1 MTVTTANEFRIEE
14 DALGEVHVPAE
25 HLWGAQTQRSHLNFP
40 IGVERFRWGRPVI
53 RALGILKKCA
63 ALANGQ
69 LGQLSNDKV
78 DLIVRAAQEVIDG
91 RLDAEFPL
99 VVFQTGSGT
108 QTNMNANEVI
118 ANRAIQLAG
127 GAIGSKKPIHPNDDV
142 NHSQSSNDTFPT
154 AMHIAAVEEIEV
166 YMIPAVDRLI
176 GTFLEKA
183 EKYADVVL

>member
-14 DALGEVHVPAE
+14 DALGEVHVPTE
-25 HLWGAQTQRSHLNFP
+25 HLWGAQTQRSHMNFP

-69 LGQLSNDKV
+69 LGQLTREKV

-99 VVFQTGSGT
+99 VVF
-108 QTNMNANEVI
+108 
-118 ANRAIQLAG
+118 R
-127 GAIGSKKPIHPNDDV
+127 
-142 NHSQSSNDTFPT
+142 
-154 AMHIAAVEEIEV
+154 
-166 YMIPAVDRLI
+166 
-176 GTFLEKA
+176 
-183 EKYADVVL
+183 YADQHEYQRSDRQPLDSAYRRRNWVKETNSSQR